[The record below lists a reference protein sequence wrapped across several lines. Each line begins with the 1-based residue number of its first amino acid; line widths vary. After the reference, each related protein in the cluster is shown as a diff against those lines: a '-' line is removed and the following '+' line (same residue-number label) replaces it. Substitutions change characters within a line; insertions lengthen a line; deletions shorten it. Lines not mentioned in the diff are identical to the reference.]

1 MNLRH
6 KHPKKPRK
14 QPFSGLRRHA
24 FNLFGSIEQKPLD
37 SHAVPVQ
44 TRFHVPT
51 VRLLLQPKRG
61 PNSRRRAQ
69 WGDGHR
75 HRIQHIMAPAAAA
88 AALAGKGRTAVQ
100 ARAALAAA
108 SAEDPRVWIALDSV
122 VRDLRRVRDRL
133 DGAADDAA
141 VARQYAPLAALS
153 GQLLRAD
160 GLRAQLGGIGAQER
174 GQPASGFKL
183 TINVGTAAPLTIEG
197 DAASIP
203 DGYQI
208 ERE

>member
-1 MNLRH
+1 M
-6 KHPKKPRK
+6 
-14 QPFSGLRRHA
+14 PFRSRLVFMSRPCACCCSPSVAQIAAAVLNGATDIAIAAQFGLDR
-24 FNLFGSIEQKPLD
+24 Q
-37 SHAVPVQ
+37 AV
-44 TRFHVPT
+44 R
-51 VRLLLQPKRG
+51 
-61 PNSRRRAQ
+61 
-69 WGDGHR
+69 R